1 MVILCQDNH
10 SRILIIQQKDT
21 NENVFSII
29 TLRSRSIISVLT
41 VLFLDVVD

>member
-10 SRILIIQQKDT
+10 SRILIIPQKGT

-29 TLRSRSIISVLT
+29 TLRSISIISVLT